1 MEELNRNRH
10 KQSPQN
16 LHHKLPKTSNYA
28 SCPVGRTGPE
38 VGRDMERV
46 GESERD
52 AHHME
57 REGADDS
64 PLIVGQISSSIF

>member
-1 MEELNRNRH
+1 MEQQYRSLHE
-10 KQSPQN
+10 QAPQN
-16 LHHKLPKTSNYA
+16 LRHKLPKTSNYA